1 MRITKVVKK
10 EVVPD
15 TAAQIFWLK
24 NRKPEAWRDKQNLEV
39 SGLDEE
45 KSKLDTIIRQMCGDG

>member
-1 MRITKVVKK
+1 MVKK